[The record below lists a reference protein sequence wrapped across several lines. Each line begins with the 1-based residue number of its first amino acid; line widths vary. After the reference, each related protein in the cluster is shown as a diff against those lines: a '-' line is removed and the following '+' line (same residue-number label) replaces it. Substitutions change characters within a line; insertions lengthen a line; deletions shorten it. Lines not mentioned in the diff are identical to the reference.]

1 MHRYKVIL
9 KQKNIERPNAI
20 LGCRRIHISGSGHFV
35 KTSKQQLRICLSFLF
50 LLPFLFIIQMN
61 LPLAFISL
69 QHIQRDNTSPVIF
82 IVMPHYILF
91 FFLFIFNVWWYMM
104 VLAVSE
110 LLRVHFHQSHK
121 LLMGYDE
128 NNFYMAQEEKVISF
142 VLENNRRYCYFC
154 VFAYFKSS
162 TKKSC
167 CLFVHFFFQ
176 IQKVQFHGTFL
187 FWNAFIIL
195 ICQIMY
201 YDVKSYPAVPG
212 VLSYIRTINIRYLQ
226 SVLE

>member
-20 LGCRRIHISGSGHFV
+20 LGQSQIHISSSGHFV

-91 FFLFIFNVWWYMM
+91 FLFIFNVWWYMM

-128 NNFYMAQEEKVISF
+128 NNFYMAQEKKVISF
-142 VLENNRRYCYFC
+142 VLENNTLYCYFC
-154 VFAYFKSS
+154 VFAHFKSS

-167 CLFVHFFFQ
+167 RLFVNFFQ

-187 FWNAFIIL
+187 FWSAFIIL

-201 YDVKSYPAVPG
+201 YDVKSSPAVPG

>member
-1 MHRYKVIL
+1 M
-9 KQKNIERPNAI
+9 
-20 LGCRRIHISGSGHFV
+20 HISGSGHFV

-91 FFLFIFNVWWYMM
+91 FLFIFNVWWYMM

-110 LLRVHFHQSHK
+110 LLRVHFHQRHK

-128 NNFYMAQEEKVISF
+128 NNFYMAQEKKVISF
-142 VLENNRRYCYFC
+142 VLENNRLYCYFC
-154 VFAYFKSS
+154 VFAHFESS
-162 TKKSC
+162 TKNSC
-167 CLFVHFFFQ
+167 CLFVNFFSNLESTISWYFPLLES
-176 IQKVQFHGTFL
+176 IHYINMSKH
-187 FWNAFIIL
+187 
-195 ICQIMY
+195 
-201 YDVKSYPAVPG
+201 
-212 VLSYIRTINIRYLQ
+212 VL
-226 SVLE
+226 